1 MRRLL
6 ATVVLLSAA
15 AIPGQAMKLAP
26 RALPSVARYSVRD
39 QGFEG
44 TWLAEIVAPGNH
56 VCVVLR
62 IFGNDALLSD
72 ASSVEA
78 LQATEDGTQLLLEL
92 SDPPATFEGTL
103 QPEGSQIV
111 GKWTQDGDECWV
123 VFRRA

>member
-1 MRRLL
+1 MRQVL
-6 ATVVLLSAA
+6 ATVILLSAA
-15 AIPGQAMKLAP
+15 AVPAQAIKIAP
-26 RALPSVARYSVRD
+26 RSLPSVARHSVRN

-56 VCVVLR
+56 VRVVLR

-72 ASSVEA
+72 AASVEA
-78 LQATEDGTQLLLEL
+78 LQATADGTQLLLEL

-111 GKWTQDGDECWV
+111 GKWTQDGDPCWV